1 MIKISY
7 STMYDYVFVFV
18 YTMLLTAFIT
28 KWCYSPQKTPI
39 IWFARP
45 ILQETEWTTDPAKIP
60 TVSREKHDEFVQ
72 RMSHCKEQTTTKRFP
87 EREYIYSESF
97 RSRDRIPC
105 YRTKSVEEWREFEKK
120 HENAPIG
127 TWIHFDDPAVLS
139 PSHVCVTFA
148 IVRIDSPERWEEH
161 VYFYHKGDPIPKA

>member
-1 MIKISY
+1 
-7 STMYDYVFVFV
+7 MYDYVFVFV

-28 KWCYSPQKTPI
+28 KWCYSARKAPI
-39 IWFARP
+39 IQEEHP
-45 ILQETEWTTDPAKIP
+45 VLQVTELKKDPANIP

-72 RMSHCKEQTTTKRFP
+72 LMSQWKNQTKTKRFP

-97 RSRDRIPC
+97 LPSDRVPC
-105 YRTKSVEEWREFEKK
+105 YRMKSVDEWREFEKK

-148 IVRIDSPERWEEH
+148 IVRIDAPERWEEH
-161 VYFYHKGDPIPKA
+161 VYFYRKGDPIPKA